1 MTYICENGTI
11 SIESQGVISYQP
23 IFYARCLIVKKSRKI
38 LIICLIIVAVVAGG
52 AAYTFRPLTFSQA
65 IGGVKADEIEKI
77 TICNGEDARPME
89 TVEITDKSEIEEIYG
104 KIGSIRL
111 KAVPSEQV
119 DGCGYDISVYVKGAD
134 GYITYEYGKNFY
146 KRDGYKK
153 GVGDFLW
160 YKDSS
165 SSMRNVLLEYFN
177 RHYTGGITE

>member
-1 MTYICENGTI
+1 M
-11 SIESQGVISYQP
+11 
-23 IFYARCLIVKKSRKI
+23 KKSRKI
-38 LIICLIIVAVVAGG
+38 LIICLVIVAVVAGG
-52 AAYTFRPLTFSQA
+52 AAYIFRPLTFSQA
-65 IGGVKADEIEKI
+65 IGGVKAEEIEKI

-153 GVGDFLW
+153 GVGGFLW

-165 SSMRNVLLEYFN
+165 SSMWNVLLEYFN